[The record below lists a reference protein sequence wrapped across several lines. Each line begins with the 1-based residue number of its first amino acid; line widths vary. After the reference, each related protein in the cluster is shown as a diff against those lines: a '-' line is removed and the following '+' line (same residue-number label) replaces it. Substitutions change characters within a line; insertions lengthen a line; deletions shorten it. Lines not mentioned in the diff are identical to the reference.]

1 MADFNVRHYLDPST
15 KGWIVTAIG
24 KLTSQLGQLNDGTRN
39 VLEKHVTAT
48 DVELRQVSNEVLRIC
63 QRLPFYILCLS
74 YCQSNKGISLS
85 ECAIFFPALFRN
97 SGTFSKRLFDAK
109 CATFRRLLR
118 RSGGEWIQNN
128 SVAVHF
134 YPMIGHLSRSIV
146 SRKAMFFSISLL
158 LNRR

>member
-1 MADFNVRHYLDPST
+1 MAGFNVRHYLDPST

-85 ECAIFFPALFRN
+85 ECAIFSQRCSEIQELSQNAFLMQSVLPLDGCCEDLEVSGFKTIQSLFI
-97 SGTFSKRLFDAK
+97 F
-109 CATFRRLLR
+109 
-118 RSGGEWIQNN
+118 I
-128 SVAVHF
+128 
-134 YPMIGHLSRSIV
+134 P
-146 SRKAMFFSISLL
+146 
-158 LNRR
+158 